1 MFHIEGKR
9 DGRVVVLLLLLS
21 IPFLPDIFSYALKK
35 NDGIVS
41 DRTNVRLI
49 YTKGSLQL
57 SRITTG
63 RDRNGL
69 QGDWI
74 GEKPRLAL
82 FFFEPVPVNRADISL
97 LQTVPGI
104 GKHTAWRIRNFI
116 EKNGPIANIAEF
128 TRIEGIGKN
137 KARKLAKH
145 LSFQH

>member
-1 MFHIEGKR
+1 MFHIKGKR

-21 IPFLPDIFSYALKK
+21 IPFLPDIFSYGPKK
-35 NDGIVS
+35 N

-49 YTKGSLQL
+49 YSKGFLQL
-57 SRITTG
+57 SRIATG
-63 RDRNGL
+63 EDKNGL
-69 QGDWI
+69 QADWI
-74 GEKPRLAL
+74 GEKPRLAI